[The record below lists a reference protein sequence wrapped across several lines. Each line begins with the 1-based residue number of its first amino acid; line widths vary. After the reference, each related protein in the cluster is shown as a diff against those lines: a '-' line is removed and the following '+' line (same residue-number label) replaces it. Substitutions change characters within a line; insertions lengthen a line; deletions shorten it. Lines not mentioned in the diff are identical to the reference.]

1 MGARGLISP
10 QFFRL
15 DPVVRLAD
23 RVINV
28 HRTPLVSH
36 CALHGVLVEEIDVV
50 ILKTL
55 LSASQISLIIDK

>member
-1 MGARGLISP
+1 MSYW
-10 QFFRL
+10 
-15 DPVVRLAD
+15 
-23 RVINV
+23 
-28 HRTPLVSH
+28 TPWVSH